1 MVDDILSTKKQHRNK
16 KAGSFI
22 ICECGF
28 AILLVPDLKAM
39 SKAIEHH
46 AAEHANKEKDIAKAA
61 FEEERIQNLL
71 IAQTLDKAATFWGFK
86 LSVFGGK
93 RNRDHLDLISE
104 ILEKC
109 KKPKTR
115 TGIMRSLNLSHKMLV
130 SYLAELEYT
139 KLIETPSNIPAK
151 HITTQK
157 GLEYLR
163 KLREL
168 QNIAD
173 FSAVNYDLGKDG
185 STKKDSKQIK
195 AKDRKLKLN

>member
-1 MVDDILSTKKQHRNK
+1 
-16 KAGSFI
+16 
-22 ICECGF
+22 
-28 AILLVPDLKAM
+28 
-39 SKAIEHH
+39 
-46 AAEHANKEKDIAKAA
+46 
-61 FEEERIQNLL
+61 
-71 IAQTLDKAATFWGFK
+71 
-86 LSVFGGK
+86 
-93 RNRDHLDLISE
+93 
-104 ILEKC
+104 
-109 KKPKTR
+109 
-115 TGIMRSLNLSHKMLV
+115 MLV

-163 KLREL
+163 KFREL